1 MTDFSPALFLKGS
14 EEAMTANAKAE
25 DLLEAV
31 ASLTAP
37 PSYTSS
43 NSQQLAPGERI
54 PVLQKFHALKD
65 KRIFRIL
72 STIVTPTHSTSARV
86 RALEELPK
94 RIRQQVHHRK
104 NSSQSKLSDE
114 DGLVSWVKALT
125 RRCAMGDFI
134 NAEVV
139 HHCVLLAQECFNE
152 EDALSCRAFV
162 AVVRVSVQY
171 FPELC
176 VATNETFSTLVQ
188 LFTDTRGLE
197 KGTKFQKELEECK
210 LISSLSAVLAAGAPA
225 NNAVS
230 SEYLW

>member
-1 MTDFSPALFLKGS
+1 
-14 EEAMTANAKAE
+14 MTANAKAE

-37 PSYTSS
+37 PSPTSS

-94 RIRQQVHHRK
+94 RIRQQVHNRK
-104 NSSQSKLSDE
+104 HSKSKHSDE
-114 DGLVSWVKALT
+114 DGLLSWVKALT

-139 HHCVLLAQECFNE
+139 HHCVLLAQECFHG

-162 AVVRVSVQY
+162 AVVKVAVQH

-176 VATNETFSTLVQ
+176 VATDETFSTLVQ
-188 LFTDTRGLE
+188 LFTD
-197 KGTKFQKELEECK
+197 
-210 LISSLSAVLAAGAPA
+210 A
-225 NNAVS
+225 
-230 SEYLW
+230 